1 MIQQGRTRQSAA
13 EFTVKQYEV
22 PNDAAEFTVKQYEM
36 PNDAAGS
43 ATKHQEL
50 IMHGDTEAGQRD
62 DPRRRRTCL

>member
-1 MIQQGRTRQSAA
+1 MSVEVFVREQRDTTRQNAASAA

-50 IMHGDTEAGQRD
+50 IMHVI
-62 DPRRRRTCL
+62 LN